1 MSIKTYQVLKNE
13 DPAFPSSLST
23 ILEDVPLY
31 AIGRKSLLKKP
42 CIGICGSRDAS
53 AAALEWA
60 YTFGKEAAAQG
71 IVVVSGYARGIDRN
85 AHRGAMENG
94 GATIAVLPEGI
105 QNFRILSDF
114 KNLVDLDSNFLAV
127 SSFEPTAVWKSWR
140 AMDRNKVIVGLS
152 LGLFVIEA
160 RDKGG
165 TINAALE
172 CLRQKKR
179 LWAVAYNDD
188 KPGREGNQQLL
199 AGSAIP
205 LKDLEELG
213 AALEDAMANPPPEV
227 RQLVLNVTGDTIEH
241 RGKAVT

>member
-1 MSIKTYQVLKNE
+1 MRNVVELQSGEYPKRVEKVL
-13 DPAFPSSLST
+13 ASGSLFASGQ
-23 ILEDVPLY
+23 L
-31 AIGRKSLLKKP
+31 KLLDEP
-42 CIGICGSRDAS
+42 CIGLCGSRDAS

-60 YTFGKEAAAQG
+60 YAFGKEAAAQG

-94 GATIAVLPEGI
+94 GTTIAVLPEGI
-105 QNFRILSDF
+105 QNFRILREL
-114 KNLVDLDSNFLAV
+114 KHLVDMDANFLAV

-165 TINAALE
+165 TINAAHE
-172 CLRQKKR
+172 CIRQKKR
-179 LWAVAYNDD
+179 LWAVAYGDD
-188 KPGREGNQQLL
+188 KPGREGNQKLL

-205 LKDLEELG
+205 LKHLEELG
-213 AALEDAMANPPPEV
+213 PALEDAMAHPPEEV
-227 RQLVLNVTGDTIEH
+227 RQLVMNVTGDTIENH
-241 RGKAVT
+241 GKAVS